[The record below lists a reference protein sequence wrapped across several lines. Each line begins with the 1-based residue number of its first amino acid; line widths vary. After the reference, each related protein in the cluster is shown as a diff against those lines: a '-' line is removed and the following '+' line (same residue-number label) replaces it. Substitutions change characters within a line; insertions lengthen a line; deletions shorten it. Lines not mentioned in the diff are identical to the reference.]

1 MLLATPL
8 KSQKR
13 LPFFKNLYSLKMK
26 IETKYLKAKFC
37 QKLSEAQFVANLER
51 TAANIV
57 LIGLAR
63 SKSSFVVVEYTGI
76 GNLTARK
83 SYHLELSQII
93 KNGRVFVLTK
103 YRIRTKLIKW
113 IYKHGVLC
121 FIGLKLEL
129 SILKQSQFLLVKRPN
144 NNQKLLDSKE
154 ITFSQFNMRA
164 VWCFNRLTVSISL
177 A

>member
-1 MLLATPL
+1 M
-8 KSQKR
+8 
-13 LPFFKNLYSLKMK
+13 KNE
-26 IETKYLKAKFC
+26 IETKYLKAKLC
-37 QKLSEAQFVANLER
+37 QKLSEAQFVANLEH
-51 TAANIV
+51 TAANLV
-57 LIGLAR
+57 LVGLAR
-63 SKSSFVVVEYTGI
+63 SKRSFVVVEYTGI

-103 YRIRTKLIKW
+103 YIMRTKIIKR
-113 IYKHGVLC
+113 IYKHGEVC

-129 SILKQSQFLLVKRPN
+129 TILKQSLFLLVKRPN

-164 VWCFNRLTVSISL
+164 V
-177 A
+177 